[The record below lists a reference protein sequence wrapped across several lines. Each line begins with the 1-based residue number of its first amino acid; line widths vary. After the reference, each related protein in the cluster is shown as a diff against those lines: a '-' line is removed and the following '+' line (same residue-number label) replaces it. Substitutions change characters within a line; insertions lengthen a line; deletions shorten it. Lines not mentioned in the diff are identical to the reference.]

1 MDRGGAAV
9 TLFHATPATALLR
22 GATILRGTSSQ
33 PALAAVDITLCAG
46 RITAIAEAGS
56 GALPQPTARIVE
68 AGGLLCLPGLVDMHV
83 HLREPGQ
90 THKETLRTGTQ
101 AAARGGFTYVA
112 CMPNTRPVLDS
123 TETLRELRQ
132 RIAEDAVIGV
142 GIIAAVTQGSAGEE
156 LTDFAALKAAGAVAL
171 SDDGRGIQRASVM
184 RAALRRAGEVG
195 LPLFAHCEDESLSHG
210 GVIHEGCAA
219 IDRCLIGIP
228 AESESAHVARDIVLA
243 ERTSAR
249 YHVCH
254 LSCAQSLRLVREA
267 KARGQAV
274 TCEVTPH
281 HVLLC
286 DANILGDDGNYKMNP
301 PLRSED
307 DRSALVAGLI
317 DGTVDAIATDHA
329 PHTPTEKARGL
340 LQAPFGVIGLET
352 ALPLLYTR
360 LVEPGLLSLA
370 RLVQLLSTGPAHLLR
385 IPAPSLQVGSEANL
399 TLVDLHTTRPICD
412 AELRSKSRNT
422 PFMSQSVRGW
432 PVCTVAGG
440 RVVYSE
446 LSTFPVEEI

>member
-1 MDRGGAAV
+1 M
-9 TLFHATPATALLR
+9 TLLHSASATVVLR
-22 GATILRGTSSQ
+22 GV
-33 PALAAVDITLCAG
+33 ALARGQDDPLWLTPVDITLRSG
-46 RITAIAEAGS
+46 QITAITAVGS
-56 GALPQPTARIVE
+56 GPPIPPGSRVVDAS
-68 AGGLLCLPGLVDMHV
+68 GLVCLPGLVDMHV

-112 CMPNTRPVLDS
+112 CMPNTRPVLDQPD
-123 TETLRELRQ
+123 TLRELRR
-132 RIAEDAVIGV
+132 RIAEDAVIDV
-142 GIIAAVTQGSAGEE
+142 GIVAAVTLGSAGEE

-195 LPLFAHCEDESLSHG
+195 LPLFAHCEDESLSQG
-210 GVIHEGCAA
+210 GVIHEGRAA
-219 IDRCLIGIP
+219 VDRCLIGIP

-243 ERTSAR
+243 EQTSAR

-254 LSCAQSLRLVREA
+254 LSCAQSLRLVRHA
-267 KARGQAV
+267 KAQGQAV

-281 HVLLC
+281 HLLLR
-286 DANILGDDGNYKMNP
+286 DADIVGDDGNFKMNP
-301 PLRSED
+301 PLRSDED
-307 DRSALVAGLI
+307 RRALLAGLI

-340 LQAPFGVIGLET
+340 AQAPFGVIGLET

-360 LVEPGLLSLA
+360 LVEPGLLSLP
-370 RLVQLLSTGPAHLLR
+370 RLLRLLSSGPAHLLR
-385 IPAPSLQVGSEANL
+385 RNPPMLQAGSEANL

-422 PFMSQSVRGW
+422 PFLSQPVRGW
-432 PVCTVAGG
+432 PVCTIARG

-446 LSTFPVEEI
+446 LSSLPVEEI

>member
-1 MDRGGAAV
+1 M
-9 TLFHATPATALLR
+9 TLLHTMPATAVLR
-22 GATILRGTSSQ
+22 GAAILRGKGEPQSLH
-33 PALAAVDITLCAG
+33 PVDITLDSG
-46 RITAIAEAGS
+46 RITAIAEAGA
-56 GALPQPTARIVE
+56 ALLPKAGTPIVDVS
-68 AGGLLCLPGLVDMHV
+68 GLLCLPGLVDMHV

-112 CMPNTRPVLDS
+112 CMPNTRPVLDCAD
-123 TETLRELRQ
+123 TLRELRR

-142 GIIAAVTQGSAGEE
+142 GVIAAVTLGSAGEE

-210 GVIHEGCAA
+210 GVIHEGAA
-219 IDRCLIGIP
+219 AHDRCLIGIP
-228 AESESAHVARDIVLA
+228 SESESAHVARDLVLA
-243 ERTSAR
+243 EHTAAR

-254 LSCAQSLRLVREA
+254 LSSAQSLRLVREA

-281 HVLLC
+281 HLLLR
-286 DANILGDDGNYKMNP
+286 DADILGDDGNYKMNP
-301 PLRSED
+301 PLRSEE
-307 DRSALVAGLI
+307 DRQALIQGLI

-340 LQAPFGVIGLET
+340 QQAPFGVIGLET

-360 LVEPGLLSLA
+360 LVEPGLLSLS
-370 RLVQLLSTGPAHLLR
+370 RLLALLSSAPAQLLRLPPPT
-385 IPAPSLQVGSEANL
+385 IQVGVEANL

-422 PFMSQSVRGW
+422 PFMSQPVRGW

-446 LSTFPVEEI
+446 LPTLPVEEI